1 FPSDDIINSTGAIQ
15 RGDHVDIL
23 LSIEISGTA
32 RLDSGAESTS
42 QVGKGT
48 TLVAQTTLQNV
59 EVAGTGLWT
68 PPGTAQ
74 SENNQGVKIITF
86 ALDHQEALILK
97 YIKDSGGTIDL
108 VVRPFEDN
116 QSVDTDPVN
125 LDYLVDTYRFI
136 GLPQNQPKK

>member
-1 FPSDDIINSTGAIQ
+1 M
-15 RGDHVDIL
+15 DIL
-23 LSIEISGTA
+23 LSIPISGSA
-32 RLDSGAESTS
+32 RLDAAAESAS
-42 QVGKGT
+42 QAGAGK

-68 PPGTAQ
+68 PPGSAP

-108 VVRPFEDN
+108 VVRAFEDG
-116 QSVDTDPVN
+116 QTVDTDPVN
-125 LDYLVDTYRFI
+125 IDYLVDTYRFI

>member
-1 FPSDDIINSTGAIQ
+1 MLLLGQKFYSDDRVLLYPVNLAQEMEGFVESSSQAGA
-15 RGDHVDIL
+15 
-23 LSIEISGTA
+23 
-32 RLDSGAESTS
+32 
-42 QVGKGT
+42 GK

-108 VVRPFEDN
+108 VVRAFDDN
-116 QSVDTDPVN
+116 QNVDTDPVN
-125 LDYLVDTYRFI
+125 IDYLVDTYHFI